1 LRVVE
6 ISGALLTLCSIGVP
20 LNMVSTLV
28 IVRCIN
34 NIENSVLNFD
44 RRQVACL
51 FELVSVV
58 NPIESV

>member
-1 LRVVE
+1 V
-6 ISGALLTLCSIGVP
+6 ISGALVTLCSIGVP
-20 LNMVSTLV
+20 LNMASTTLV

-51 FELVSVV
+51 FELVRVV
-58 NPIESV
+58 NPIKIQN